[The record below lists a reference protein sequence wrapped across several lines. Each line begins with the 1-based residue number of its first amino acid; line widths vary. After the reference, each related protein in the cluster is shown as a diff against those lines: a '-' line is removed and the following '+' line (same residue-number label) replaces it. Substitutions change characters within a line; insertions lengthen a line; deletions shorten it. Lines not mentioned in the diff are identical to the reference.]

1 MNCVRSSTG
10 KPARPSLGPYS
21 LVTAAAAAL
30 AVTAVLCL
38 VGFAVIMV
46 MAVTMTAAAAFAMGV
61 IVRVIVAV
69 SAAAAALM
77 VMVVFRI
84 DERTGKTPLDRD
96 GELARRVLIF
106 HQHRHH
112 LGADAQIVHR
122 AQVVTAQ
129 TALPIENENGGRA
142 L

>member
-1 MNCVRSSTG
+1 M
-10 KPARPSLGPYS
+10 
-21 LVTAAAAAL
+21 AL
-30 AVTAVLCL
+30 PVV
-38 VGFAVIMV
+38 MV
-46 MAVTMTAAAAFAMGV
+46 MVVTMTTTAPFAMRV
-61 IVRVIVAV
+61 IVRMVVTV

-77 VMVVFRI
+77 VMVVFGV
-84 DERTGKTPLDRD
+84 DERTGKTPLDGD

-106 HQHRHH
+106 HQHRHD